1 MILDNYNMTQK
12 SNKYIGKTLMLLMAA
27 IMIVSFITSCGKSS
41 TGTANSYNSRLIVAN
56 LSPDLMPVD
65 LYIDNKIQNPGTGTS
80 TTANSNAYRYPTP
93 TDYVYLQ
100 IINSP
105 LQIRSDT
112 GLRSVLFSTDSVPRQ
127 NSKYTLLVTGMRG
140 DNNIGYIFLTDT
152 DKLAAVGRGKIRFV
166 NASPRSGAFD
176 VYANQTIAFSN
187 IAFNKVSP
195 WLEMPAGDYDFK
207 IYANGDQTTVLKE
220 VKQTIS
226 DSRLYTMYTY
236 GIVGRVDTAAF
247 NTGVLINK

>member
-1 MILDNYNMTQK
+1 MAEK
-12 SNKYIGKTLMLLMAA
+12 SNTYIGKMLTLLVAG
-27 IMIVSFITSCGKSS
+27 IMIAPLITSCGKTS
-41 TGTANSYNSRLIVAN
+41 TGTANSYNSRLVVAN
-56 LSPDLMPVD
+56 LSPDIMPVD
-65 LYIDNKIQNPGTGTS
+65 LYIDNKIQNPGTGTA
-80 TTANSNAYRYPTP
+80 TTANVNAYRFPTP

-112 GLRSVLFSTDSVPRQ
+112 GQRSVLFSTDSVPHQ
-127 NSKYTLLVTGMRG
+127 NSKYTLFVTGMKA
-140 DNNIGYIFLTDT
+140 DNNIGYVFLTDT
-152 DKLAAVGRGKIRFV
+152 DKVAPVGRGKIRFV

-176 VYANQTIAFSN
+176 IYANQTIAFKN

-226 DSRLYTMYTY
+226 DSRLYTMYSY
-236 GIVGRVDTAAF
+236 GIVGRTDTAAF
-247 NTGVLINK
+247 NTGLITNK